1 MEKFLTLT
9 GKIMITIIASL
20 ALVSTMCVAYLISVV
35 YIAYETIVNKA
46 KSSELFKELNG
57 LMGQEINRSIK
68 HFETLWG

>member
-1 MEKFLTLT
+1 
-9 GKIMITIIASL
+9 MITIIASL

-46 KSSELFKELNG
+46 KSSELFKELNS
-57 LMGQEINRSIK
+57 LMMQEINRSIK